1 MQVKYLKVGTYR
13 VNGDDDDGD
22 NDNGEKEEGEI
33 LTPF

>member
-13 VNGDDDDGD
+13 VDDDDHDGD
-22 NDNGEKEEGEI
+22 NDNGEKEEGGI